1 MTSIEWLIDQ
11 LPLIQQEGLRDVWE
25 QAKEMHKIELGKT
38 WDSALDKYEVRAG
51 NYMRAYENFDD
62 YYEETFV
69 SKGSDDHIVDTNE
82 MVEDTYKV
90 WECCGM
96 EECICKG
103 SDDTPMER
111 KLLKSGFVDVVPK
124 QNDVM
129 EVVEDDV
136 EKLAIDK
143 IIEML
148 ESQIVL
154 SAYNKL
160 GGTQR
165 TGDYRIGLRKAI
177 DICSEVKDELP
188 KSKSTLYTEEQVREV
203 IRNCFKSNS
212 IGFLITEDDMIRT
225 IKQPKKD

>member
-1 MTSIEWLIDQ
+1 MTSIEFLFNE
-11 LPLIQQEGLRDVWE
+11 LWE
-25 QAKEMHKIELGKT
+25 TSKDKFEWHSILEKAKEMHKQEIIDAYK
-38 WDSALDKYEVRAG
+38 VG
-51 NYMRAYENFDD
+51 NNDYANFNYVATSGEN
-62 YYEETFV
+62 YYQKTFV
-69 SKGSDDHIVDTNE
+69 SKGSETF
-82 MVEDTYKV
+82 KV

-103 SDDTPMER
+103 
-111 KLLKSGFVDVVPK
+111 
-124 QNDVM
+124 N
-129 EVVEDDV
+129 DV

-188 KSKSTLYTEEQVREV
+188 KSKSTLYTEEQVREAYW
-203 IRNCFKSNS
+203 
-212 IGFLITEDDMIRT
+212 IGVNRGNGVNVMSLDNFIQSL
-225 IKQPKKD
+225 KQPKKD